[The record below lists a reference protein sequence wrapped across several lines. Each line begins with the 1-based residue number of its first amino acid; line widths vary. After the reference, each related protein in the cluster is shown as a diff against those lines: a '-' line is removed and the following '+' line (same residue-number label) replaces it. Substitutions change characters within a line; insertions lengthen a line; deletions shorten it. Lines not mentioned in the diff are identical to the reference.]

1 LIEKLRAA
9 MPDVALRTTVIVG
22 YPGETNEQFEELLDF
37 VKWAKFDA
45 LGCFPF
51 YAEPGTVAADLPDQL
66 PDDIKHQRVDALM
79 QTQQEL
85 VFAKM
90 DAQIGRELT
99 VFVDEVYEN
108 DAVGR
113 YYGQAPHIDSIC
125 KIQNCTANPG
135 DFIQTKI
142 TGREDYDFLVESI

>member
-1 LIEKLRAA
+1 
-9 MPDVALRTTVIVG
+9 
-22 YPGETNEQFEELLDF
+22 FSELLEF

-51 YAEPGTVAADLPDQL
+51 YPEPGTVAAELADQL
-66 PDDIKHQRVDALM
+66 PDSVKQERVDALM

-90 DAQIGRELT
+90 DRQIGREMNVL
-99 VFVDEVYEN
+99 VD
-108 DAVGR
+108 DAFEGEGIGR

-125 KIQNCTANPG
+125 KIQNCQAAVG
-135 DFIQTKI
+135 DFIQAKI
-142 TGREDYDFLVESI
+142 IGRDDYDFVAVPI